1 MLGEQ
6 IGEEKGKVTGQRV
19 LSITDEDGTPRQKQL
34 FPDTINT
41 VTYWSVPRPGGMLYG
56 EAKGVVMSK
65 DGTGEVVTFT
75 AYGVGRFTSPGK
87 IRFHGS
93 VYYRATSTGKLAFL
107 NNVVGLFEHD
117 LDEQGNAS
125 SKIWEWKQHIWGRDN
140 DRVLQ
145 QIFGN

>member
-19 LSITDEDGTPRQKQL
+19 LTITDEDGTPKIETT
-34 FPDTINT
+34 FSSNAKFKGIDTINT

-93 VYYRATSTGKLAFL
+93 VYYRTTSTGKLAFL

-117 LDEQGNAS
+117 LDEQGIAS
-125 SKIWEWKQHIWGRDN
+125 SKIWEWK
-140 DRVLQ
+140 
-145 QIFGN
+145 

>member
-19 LSITDEDGTPRQKQL
+19 LTITDEDGTPKIETT
-34 FPDTINT
+34 FSSNAKFKGIDTINT

-93 VYYRATSTGKLAFL
+93 VYYRTTSTGKLAFL

-125 SKIWEWKQHIWGRDN
+125 SKIWEWK
-140 DRVLQ
+140 
-145 QIFGN
+145 

>member
-19 LSITDEDGTPRQKQL
+19 LTITDEDGTPKIETT
-34 FPDTINT
+34 FSSNAKFKGIDTINT

-56 EAKGVVMSK
+56 EAKGVAMSK

-75 AYGVGRFTSPGK
+75 AYGVGGFTSPGK

-93 VYYRATSTGKLAFL
+93 VYYRTTSTGKLAFL

-117 LDEQGNAS
+117 LDEQGIAS
-125 SKIWEWKQHIWGRDN
+125 SKIWEWK
-140 DRVLQ
+140 
-145 QIFGN
+145 